1 MTYDLEL
8 FLFLLLF
15 LILNLFVFILLLRSM
30 MNCLVSASSHK
41 SNGKDKCRITG
52 FKKVCVLTVKFYE
65 QMRVLEDTE
74 VHVKFTY

>member
-1 MTYDLEL
+1 
-8 FLFLLLF
+8 
-15 LILNLFVFILLLRSM
+15 

-52 FKKVCVLTVKFYE
+52 FKMVCVLTVKFYE